1 MLERNAKMEATII
14 YNDLQDRKL
23 MEIIPNQFPIFVK
36 YIDSNTTSGK
46 KEARKIK
53 HIWSARKE
61 PFVILETDEHEVMK
75 VFYTESGDSA
85 INQLIKFINESKNQN
100 QET

>member
-1 MLERNAKMEATII
+1 MIATIV
-14 YNDLQDRKL
+14 YNEPQDRKL
-23 MEIIPNQFPIFVK
+23 LELVPSQFPIFVN
-36 YIDSNTTSGK
+36 YINSNTATGK
-46 KEARKIK
+46 KEGRRIK

-61 PFVILETDEHEVMK
+61 PFVLLETDEHEVMK

-85 INQLIKFINESKNQN
+85 INQLIKFINENKNQN